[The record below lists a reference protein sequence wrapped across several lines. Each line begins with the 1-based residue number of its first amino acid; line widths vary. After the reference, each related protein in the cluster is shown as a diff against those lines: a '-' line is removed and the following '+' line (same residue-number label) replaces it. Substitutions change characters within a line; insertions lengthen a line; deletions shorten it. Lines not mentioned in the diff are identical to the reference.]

1 MTMSEWVEK
10 RICDI
15 TEIIAGGT
23 PSTAVAEY
31 WDGEISWITPNDLS
45 NHKERYIL
53 RGERNITK
61 TGLNKSAAKLVPR
74 NTLLLTTR
82 APIGYLAIADKELST
97 NQGFKNLICNTK
109 QVDYRF
115 MYYYITLNVEYF
127 KAFATGATFPELSS
141 GTLKRIKVKVPP
153 LPTQTRIAG
162 ILSAY
167 DDAIENNN
175 RRIALLEKAARELY
189 REWFVRFRFPG
200 HEKTRFVNGLPEGWE
215 VVSFGSLANI
225 IDGDRGINYPKQDE
239 FSSDGYCLFLDAGNV
254 TKDGFNFNN
263 NSFITEDK
271 DRILRKGRLIHND
284 IVLTTRGTVGNVAF
298 YSKHIPYD
306 VLRINSGMIILRD
319 SSEVPSVFLYL
330 MLRSDYVKKMIELY
344 SSGSAQPQLPIKD
357 MRKMKILKP
366 TVFLLTK
373 FSSIAA
379 DMLDQMALLQS
390 QSQSLTRQR
399 DSLLPRL
406 MSGKLEV

>member
-127 KAFATGATFPELSS
+127 KAFATGATFPELSG